1 MPQKVVSKQKVLL
14 YISKIFDQ
22 MGNNQ
27 GTTFNDE
34 MVNQFSRLSGLSE
47 AQVTR
52 VHFSFNEF

>member
-1 MPQKVVSKQKVLL
+1 
-14 YISKIFDQ
+14 

-34 MVNQFSRLSGLSE
+34 MVNEFSRLSGLSE

-52 VHFSFNEF
+52 VDFSVNEF